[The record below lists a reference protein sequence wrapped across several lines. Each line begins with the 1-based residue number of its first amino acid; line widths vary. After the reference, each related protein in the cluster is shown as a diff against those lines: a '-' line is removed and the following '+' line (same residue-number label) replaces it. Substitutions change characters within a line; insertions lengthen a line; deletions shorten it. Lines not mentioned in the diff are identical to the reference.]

1 MFGFNIQRQKR
12 YEQILDTFFQLG
24 RKQGDQ
30 EGMKRGYR
38 EGYLMG
44 QTEKFN
50 TSVATEID
58 EPQCLKEARDI
69 IDGSEL

>member
-30 EGMKRGYR
+30 EGLLRGYKR
-38 EGYLMG
+38 GYLMG
-44 QTEKFN
+44 LIEKTN
-50 TSVATEID
+50 RSVVES
-58 EPQCLKEARDI
+58 QCLREAREI
-69 IDGSEL
+69 IDRSEL

>member
-30 EGMKRGYR
+30 EGLLRGYKQ
-38 EGYLMG
+38 GYLKG
-44 QTEKFN
+44 QIEKTN
-50 TSVATEID
+50 RESVV
-58 EPQCLKEARDI
+58 PQYLQEAHDI
-69 IDGSEL
+69 IDRSGF